1 MDHRAVILNNR
12 ICLPGSHARESVSRG
27 KLDYLTQREGVVQ
40 EPTEDDILRQ
50 KQNEILGK
58 LDYVAHRK
66 GAVFEPG
73 TNCALFDQSGV
84 ADIEAVRKELAENPG
99 AVITSVVAVK
109 REDAKA
115 LHLE

>member
-84 ADIEAVRKELAENPG
+84 LG
-99 AVITSVVAVK
+99 TLCLLGGK
-109 REDAKA
+109 RCAKSWPRT
-115 LHLE
+115 LEQ